1 MSGSNLMVYR
11 YDDGILGG
19 IFRFFRSS
27 AIPIVKESTATAF
40 PNVVRTVWDLMEE
53 NVFVLSE
60 SEIANFTNPFGDD
73 WIPKT
78 QYYVRHPKIKHNRL
92 LIKANKFMAY
102 TEKEKIAEMIF
113 YILEKCKPKESIT
126 ITSLNK
132 RGFKADLGANI
143 SVPTENGFEKG
154 EDALEL
160 KIETGFGAGFRNSD
174 LNKIFVDCSALQNNI
189 NTNRNLDYVWISEF
203 PNLMAAVQSSNS
215 FTIRQEIV
223 NDIQFSGGMKF
234 AEHINLDFDSAFDSK
249 YEMVIEV
256 K

>member
-11 YDDGILGG
+11 YDDGVLGDM
-19 IFRFFRSS
+19 FRFFRKSD
-27 AIPIVKESTATAF
+27 IPVQTSTFSGADNF
-40 PNVVRTVWDLMEE
+40 FRTVWDLMEE
-53 NVFVLSE
+53 NVFVLSK
-60 SEIANFTNPFGDD
+60 SEIAKFNNPFGDD

-78 QYYVRHPKIKHNRL
+78 QYYVRHPKTKHNRL

-143 SVPTENGFEKG
+143 SIPTENGFEEGK
-154 EDALEL
+154 DALEL
-160 KIETGFGAGFRNSD
+160 KIETGFRAGFRNSD
-174 LNKIFVDCSALQNNI
+174 LNKVFVDCSALHNNI
-189 NTNRNLDYVWISEF
+189 NTNRKLDYVWISEF

-223 NDIQFSGGMKF
+223 NDIQLSGGMKF
-234 AEHINLDFDSAFDSK
+234 AEHINLDFDSAYDSI